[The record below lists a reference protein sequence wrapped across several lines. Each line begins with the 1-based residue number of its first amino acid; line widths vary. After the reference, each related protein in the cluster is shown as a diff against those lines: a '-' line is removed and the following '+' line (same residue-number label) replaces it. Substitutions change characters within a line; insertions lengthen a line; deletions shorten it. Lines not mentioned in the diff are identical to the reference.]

1 MWVAGDL
8 GLDKPFLLLLR
19 SFLSLHDDDDDD
31 EDGNDDYE
39 CDDDSND
46 DEMVKMMQK
55 YLLGQ

>member
-1 MWVAGDL
+1 MAGDL

-39 CDDDSND
+39 CDDDSNKSICVVFD
-46 DEMVKMMQK
+46 KW
-55 YLLGQ
+55 

>member
-1 MWVAGDL
+1 MAGDL

-31 EDGNDDYE
+31 EDGNDE

>member
-1 MWVAGDL
+1 MAGDL

-19 SFLSLHDDDDDD
+19 SFLSLHDDDDDV

-39 CDDDSND
+39 CDDDSID

>member
-1 MWVAGDL
+1 MAGDL

-46 DEMVKMMQK
+46 DEMVRMMQK